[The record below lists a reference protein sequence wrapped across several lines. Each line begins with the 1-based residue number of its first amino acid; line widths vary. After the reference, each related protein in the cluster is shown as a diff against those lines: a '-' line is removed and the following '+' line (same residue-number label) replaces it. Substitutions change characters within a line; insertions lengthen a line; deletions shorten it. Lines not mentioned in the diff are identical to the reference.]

1 MDPSATRA
9 KVWEIRDPEICRL
22 VNILPRGNEQA
33 EHRFWNVMMKKKYLS
48 DLEKAGVLHGDVL
61 KIMSYYNGVDDR
73 YIMYV

>member
-1 MDPSATRA
+1 M
-9 KVWEIRDPEICRL
+9 
-22 VNILPRGNEQA
+22 NILPRGNEQA